1 MTSSE
6 LITLEGTLKSP
17 EFQKELQQSTS
28 FKLNMA
34 TQCMFALD
42 AIKKSPYLQKCT
54 VDSVKESIQNVA
66 LLGLTLNPNLA
77 QAYLIPRK
85 DKCCLD
91 LGYQGM
97 ITKLVEYGAAKEAF
111 AQVIYEGDDFE
122 FDFAR
127 NKVAKYVPYHVL
139 KKDKGEEIGVFAAA
153 ARGDDYY
160 QYVYLPIERV
170 NQIMNGTEA
179 YKFAKKKKDA
189 GEWSST
195 IWEGDNRGEM
205 IKKTAIRYL
214 WKMMPKNDNYDDI
227 GTVMSLH
234 DDANAQT
241 DTTFMDDGNEIR
253 TKPMTSTTAT
263 ENKMK
268 DVNKKKDIQDAV
280 VVADEIVDGA
290 AEELIE
296 LLNEGYKLPD
306 SGIRALNEVKEM
318 EGLLS
323 ERGFSESLLK
333 EAFGN
338 GGKVIKKYQD
348 LMYRGDTETMLP
360 YVINKAYEL
369 YLAKQKQD

>member
-1 MTSSE
+1 
-6 LITLEGTLKSP
+6 
-17 EFQKELQQSTS
+17 
-28 FKLNMA
+28 
-34 TQCMFALD
+34 
-42 AIKKSPYLQKCT
+42 
-54 VDSVKESIQNVA
+54 
-66 LLGLTLNPNLA
+66 
-77 QAYLIPRK
+77 
-85 DKCCLD
+85 
-91 LGYQGM
+91 
-97 ITKLVEYGAAKEAF
+97 
-111 AQVIYEGDDFE
+111 
-122 FDFAR
+122 
-127 NKVAKYVPYHVL
+127 
-139 KKDKGEEIGVFAAA
+139 
-153 ARGDDYY
+153 
-160 QYVYLPIERV
+160 
-170 NQIMNGTEA
+170 
-179 YKFAKKKKDA
+179 
-189 GEWSST
+189 
-195 IWEGDNRGEM
+195 
-205 IKKTAIRYL
+205 
-214 WKMMPKNDNYDDI
+214 
-227 GTVMSLH
+227 MSLH
-234 DDANAQT
+234 DNANAQT
-241 DTTFMDDGNEIR
+241 DTTFMDDGNEIK